1 MLTFFCTQLTLTLL
15 STLNVNAQVLTRKE
29 KKAIKKEIKS
39 YKKDPVKWVNMK
51 DRHEDEVE
59 NLKAT
64 IEMLKAKLE
73 AETKEKQELAEKLAA
88 LEAQYRSL
96 KKSIPSTQLP
106 EGTVYQVQMGY
117 YEYLDLI
124 SFNEKLKTIKA
135 EEVDGAKRYVIGYF
149 PNMMDALQ
157 FSNDIKKLGI
167 SDAFVSQY
175 IDGERN
181 IEFDILE
188 EIEK

>member
-1 MLTFFCTQLTLTLL
+1 MLKFFCTLLTLTLL

-73 AETKEKQELAEKLAA
+73 AETKGKTRIGRKISCA
-88 LEAQYRSL
+88 RSTIQIF
-96 KKSIPSTQLP
+96 KEVHTKHST
-106 EGTVYQVQMGY
+106 TRRNRV
-117 YEYLDLI
+117 
-124 SFNEKLKTIKA
+124 SST
-135 EEVDGAKRYVIGYF
+135 DG
-149 PNMMDALQ
+149 
-157 FSNDIKKLGI
+157 
-167 SDAFVSQY
+167 
-175 IDGERN
+175 
-181 IEFDILE
+181 IL
-188 EIEK
+188 

>member
-1 MLTFFCTQLTLTLL
+1 MLKFFCTLLTLTLL

-88 LEAQYRSL
+88 LFAGLLGFCSSL
-96 KKSIPSTQLP
+96 FIIFINSSNLFLSIS
-106 EGTVYQVQMGY
+106 
-117 YEYLDLI
+117 
-124 SFNEKLKTIKA
+124 
-135 EEVDGAKRYVIGYF
+135 
-149 PNMMDALQ
+149 
-157 FSNDIKKLGI
+157 
-167 SDAFVSQY
+167 
-175 IDGERN
+175 
-181 IEFDILE
+181 
-188 EIEK
+188 